1 MSPPPHRFLEET
13 MNKIILTFDPS
24 SSLPKGI
31 AQYPNGSV
39 ELFTLNPTVT
49 ECTQERIAAFQG
61 TNPIGHHSTWVSYD
75 NRYFALGT
83 FAESIAEI
91 DTIQCAKFEKAAIS
105 ILAIVGAIGEKL
117 SCSSFDLCLRV
128 LLPYG
133 EINHKSYLKTIL
145 EKSLSQFFYIKKE
158 FNVTLHSFYAAPEG
172 VGGILRG
179 GRIQKPLAT
188 VERFCL
194 MIGYRNASFIHW
206 KKGGIFRGDTTDLGF
221 HKCVNFVAH
230 QGGIASF
237 PYNQLIPLILSI
249 DPKTAQF
256 KPLCQSSSQD
266 IRRLEVK
273 KIKEA
278 IKFGKAD
285 YWETLKSW
293 MISLQIPPVDEVIL
307 LGGTACAYRQKIDSH
322 LSTHTVDWRDDI
334 EARVQNTL
342 KASHLSYRLTDLWGF
357 HLALQTN
364 FQKEQQAE

>member
-1 MSPPPHRFLEET
+1 MTPPPHRFLEET

-31 AQYPNGSV
+31 AEYPDGSV
-39 ELFTLNPTVT
+39 ELFTLNPTVK
-49 ECTQERIAAFQG
+49 ECTKERVAAFQT
-61 TNPIGHHSTWVSYD
+61 TNPIGHHTTWVSYD
-75 NRYFALGT
+75 DRHFALGT
-83 FAESIAEI
+83 FAESIADI

-117 SCSSFDLCLRV
+117 DCSSFELCLGV

-145 EKSLSQFFYIKKE
+145 ENSLSRFFYIKKE
-158 FNVTLHSFYAAPEG
+158 FNVTLLHFYAAPEG
-172 VGGILRG
+172 IGGILRG
-179 GRIQKPLAT
+179 GRIQKPMAS
-188 VERFCL
+188 VERFCI

-206 KKGGIFRGDTTDLGF
+206 RNGGIFRGGTTDLGF

-237 PYNQLIPLILSI
+237 PDNQLIPLILSTDLKI
-249 DPKTAQF
+249 TQLKSF
-256 KPLCQSSSQD
+256 CQSTSEE

-273 KIKEA
+273 RIKEA
-278 IKFGKAD
+278 IKLGKAD
-285 YWETLKSW
+285 YWNTLKTW
-293 MISLQIPPVDEVIL
+293 ITSLQIPPVDEVVL

-322 LSTHTVDWRDDI
+322 LKDYTVDWRDDI